1 MQILRF
7 FSLIA
12 VSLAVVTAKAQP
24 SFTSDSTITYV
35 SQDSI
40 TLAATLTM
48 PSNMKKDLPAV
59 VIMSGTGKQDRDG
72 TMAGHKLFRDI
83 AFYLSSHGIAV
94 LRTDDRGVG
103 GSTGDYN
110 YATTADFADDAIAA
124 VQYLKTVKGINRKK
138 IGLIG
143 HSEGGASISIA
154 ASKCK
159 DVSFLISLAGL
170 MTDGLSSVIQQNK
183 DIVASSPLP
192 EEDKP
197 RYDEINDIMFHTA
210 YDYAESDT
218 LDSVL
223 WHRYEEWKLKD
234 TERWKAN
241 HTEDQFDRFRF
252 SIYMYAMTATSPW
265 YRFFIR
271 YNPADYL
278 SKVNIPVLAINGE
291 KDIMVN
297 CEQNLN
303 NVKRYLSHNKYVT
316 TLSYPNIN
324 HLLLPCERGTQDEYA
339 SIKEDV
345 PIYILEDILRWIKK
359 RKY

>member
-1 MQILRF
+1 MMHSRYII
-7 FSLIA
+7 LIA
-12 VSLAVVTAKAQP
+12 VSLAVLTVKAQP
-24 SFTSDSTITYV
+24 SFTADTTVTYI

-48 PSNMKKDLPAV
+48 PTGMKKKVPAV

-72 TMAGHKLFRDI
+72 SMAGHKLFRDI
-83 AFYLSSHGIAV
+83 AEYLSSHGIAV
-94 LRTDDRGVG
+94 LRSDDRGVG
-103 GSTGDYN
+103 KSTGDYSF
-110 YATTADFADDAIAA
+110 ATTADFAEDAIAA
-124 VQYLKTVKGINRKK
+124 VRYLKTIRGIDSKK
-138 IGLIG
+138 VGLIG

-159 DVSFLISLAGL
+159 DISFIISLAGL

-192 EEDKP
+192 VEDKP

-210 YDYAESDT
+210 YEYAESDT

-223 WHRYEEWKLKD
+223 WHRYDEWKVKD
-234 TERWKAN
+234 AERWKAT
-241 HTEDQFDRFRF
+241 HSDEEFDRFRF

-278 SKVNIPVLAINGE
+278 CKVTIPVLAINGE

-297 CEQNLN
+297 CQQNLG
-303 NVKRYLSHNKYVT
+303 NVNRYLAHNKDVT

-324 HLLLPCERGTQDEYA
+324 HLLLPCLRGTQDEYPT
-339 SIKEDV
+339 IKEDV
-345 PIYILEDILRWIKK
+345 PSYILKDIVSWIKK
-359 RKY
+359 RF